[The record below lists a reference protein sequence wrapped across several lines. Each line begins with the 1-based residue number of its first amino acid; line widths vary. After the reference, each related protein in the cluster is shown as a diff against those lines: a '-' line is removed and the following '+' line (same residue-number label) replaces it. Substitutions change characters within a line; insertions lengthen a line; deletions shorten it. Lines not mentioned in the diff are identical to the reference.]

1 MIDINGIRRA
11 FSKGALVFDNDKNIV
26 MYTLTDRF
34 THQFFDS
41 EEKEILYGIVEA
53 CKKMSITIKHG
64 DLIKF
69 TFYIDGN
76 FDNTIFFS
84 SLEEDMTPEEIQNKI
99 IENYNPSEEFTKF
112 MSDVDLENED
122 AAREKL
128 KEWVSIINEAN
139 KRKVRPVSALRKY
152 PHIVKLS
159 RKLSNVL
166 ASTVVFTEP
175 DDLQDGNV
183 LFEVSEDLKKPI
195 LLDKENKKM
204 FAEMV
209 NISSAVEFE
218 MSPGKGYLNMY
229 FYS

>member
-11 FSKGALVFDNDKNIV
+11 FSKGALVFDNDKSIV

-53 CKKMSITIKHG
+53 CEKMSIKIKQG

-76 FDNTIFFS
+76 LDTTIYFS
-84 SLEEDMTPEEIQNKI
+84 SLEEDMTPEEVQNKI

-112 MSDVDLENED
+112 MSDVDLGNED
-122 AAREKL
+122 IARKKL

-152 PHIVKLS
+152 PHVVKLA

-166 ASTVVFTEP
+166 VSTIVLTDP

-183 LFEVSEDLKKPI
+183 MFEVSEDLKRPI
-195 LLDKENKKM
+195 WLEKENKKL
-204 FAEMV
+204 FAEIIG
-209 NISSAVEFE
+209 ISSAVEFE